1 MSTVIMATSPAD
13 AWVETSL
20 HILENGVNI
29 GSGLIEELN
38 VITEIQYFKNGEWE
52 QDFDR
57 KFRRIFGDDRIDYAK
72 SVTFVKPEPKKADN
86 DFFETEEGLDYKF
99 IKDHWYQSYW
109 GRMVS
114 WRGEFNQVE
123 NVIKILSKG
132 QASKKGELIIY
143 DPIKD
148 AKNPYSQPC
157 MVAIDLKPRNGKL
170 YLTSMIRSNRIS
182 KSGYADYTALVEL
195 GEFLA
200 EQSGLELGKVT
211 ILANSCHI
219 GTMNKEKKKTIEL
232 LNELGYE
239 V

>member
-1 MSTVIMATSPAD
+1 MATVIMATSPGQ

-20 HILENGVNI
+20 HILENGVDV
-29 GSGLIEELN
+29 GGLTEELN
-38 VITEIQYFKNGEWE
+38 VITEIHTFKSDDW
-52 QDFDR
+52 FDPH
-57 KFRRIFGDDRIDYAK
+57 FRRIFGDDRIDYAK
-72 SVTFVKPEPKKADN
+72 SVTFVKPEPKKAEN
-86 DFFETEEGLDYKF
+86 DFFEAEEGLEYSY

-109 GRMVS
+109 GRMVN

-123 NVIKILSKG
+123 QVIKVLSTGK
-132 QASKKGELIIY
+132 AVKRCELIIY
-143 DPIKD
+143 DPLKD

-182 KSGYADYTALVEL
+182 KSGYADYTALTEL
-195 GEFLA
+195 GHFLA

-211 ILANSCHI
+211 VIANSCHI
-219 GTMNKEKKKTIEL
+219 GGMNGERKKTKEL
-232 LNELGYE
+232 LKVLGYE

>member
-1 MSTVIMATSPAD
+1 MATVIQATSPGE
-13 AWVETSL
+13 AWVKASL
-20 HILENGVNI
+20 YILENGVNV

-38 VITEIQYFKNGEWE
+38 VITEITEFKSDDWFEPH
-52 QDFDR
+52 
-57 KFRRIFGDDRIDYAK
+57 FRRIFGNDRIDYAK
-72 SVTFVKPEPKKADN
+72 SVTFLKPEPKKPVN
-86 DFFETEEGLDYKF
+86 DFFQEEEGLDYKF

-123 NVIKILSKG
+123 QVIKVLSTG
-132 QASKKGELIIY
+132 QNVKRCELIIY

-157 MVAIDLKPRNGKL
+157 MIAIDLKPRDGKL

-195 GEFLA
+195 GHFLC
-200 EQSGLELGKVT
+200 EQSNLELGKVT
-211 ILANSCHI
+211 VLANSCHI
-219 GTMNKEKKKTIEL
+219 GTMNQEKKKTLEL
-232 LNELGYE
+232 LAELDY
-239 V
+239 